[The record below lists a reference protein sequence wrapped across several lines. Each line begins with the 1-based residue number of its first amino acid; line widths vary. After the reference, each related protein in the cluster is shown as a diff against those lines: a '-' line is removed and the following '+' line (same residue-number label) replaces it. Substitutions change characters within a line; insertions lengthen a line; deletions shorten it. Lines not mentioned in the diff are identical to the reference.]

1 MKSQKFTLFFL
12 FWALIGCSASMEKN
26 IEKAI
31 LNQIERYPKS
41 TLQDIYKNFFQARF
55 GAEHAIPDKEVAE
68 DYLMY
73 ELSGL
78 HEFDNDT
85 IIEIIGWEHN
95 FVRVPLALV
104 KNGKITPE
112 ELLTAFLESANAAYT
127 DSAKNW
133 VDEWNLIVA
142 TIEKMNLN
150 LDGFAED
157 KEKIAELLR
166 NNPKAA
172 LHHSRIFNETYHPHY
187 RIVEKSIYQKCIEKL
202 VK

>member
-1 MKSQKFTLFFL
+1 MKNQKLALFFL
-12 FWALIGCSASMEKN
+12 FWTLIGCSASMEQK

-31 LNQIERYPKS
+31 SNQIERYPKS
-41 TLQDIYKNFFQARF
+41 TLQDIYKNFYQARF
-55 GAEHAIPDKEVAE
+55 GAEHAIPDKKAAE

-78 HEFDNDT
+78 QEFDNDT
-85 IIEIIGWEHN
+85 IVEMIGWEHN

-104 KNGKITPE
+104 KNGKIAPE
-112 ELLTAFLESANAAYT
+112 ELLTAFLESATAAYT

-142 TIEKMNLN
+142 TVEKMNLN

-166 NNPKAA
+166 DNPKVA
-172 LHHSRIFNETYHPHY
+172 LHHSRIFGETYHPHY
-187 RIVEKSIYQKCIEKL
+187 RIVEKSIYKKHIEKL
-202 VK
+202 LK